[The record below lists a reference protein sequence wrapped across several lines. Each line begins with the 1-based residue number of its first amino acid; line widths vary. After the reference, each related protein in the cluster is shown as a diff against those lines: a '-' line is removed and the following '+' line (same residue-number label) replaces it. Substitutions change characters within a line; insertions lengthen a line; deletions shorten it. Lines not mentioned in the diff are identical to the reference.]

1 MVFGNGLLISTDS
14 DDPSTIR
21 KQVKPDR
28 RATPRRCRTSTSPRG
43 SAWTP
48 TSQQTA
54 FLTGG
59 SIADV
64 VGTFNYTV
72 LGGGRIAPD
81 PAWVDGQHR
90 HRGGA
95 DPRHA

>member
-1 MVFGNGLLISTDS
+1 MESGNGLLITTGH
-14 DDPSTIR
+14 DPPTMR
-21 KQVKPDR
+21 KAVKRIVGRPASVQKLDVAR
-28 RATPRRCRTSTSPRG
+28 IGLDPNV
-43 SAWTP
+43 
-48 TSQQTA
+48 QQTA

-81 PAWVDGQHR
+81 PAWCPNTSPPGR
-90 HRGGA
+90 CRSSA
-95 DPRHA
+95 R